1 MYVLKLNSNGGI
13 FSCVATICTCF
24 FGAVYVNTVDMKISK
39 LDNIILE
46 HEKEIKELKE
56 GKVESKINKGK

>member
-1 MYVLKLNSNGGI
+1 MFWNLTVMGEYLVVLLLS
-13 FSCVATICTCF
+13 VLVF
-24 FGAVYVNTVDMKISK
+24 FGAFYVNTVDMKISK

-56 GKVESKINKGK
+56 VKAESKINKGK